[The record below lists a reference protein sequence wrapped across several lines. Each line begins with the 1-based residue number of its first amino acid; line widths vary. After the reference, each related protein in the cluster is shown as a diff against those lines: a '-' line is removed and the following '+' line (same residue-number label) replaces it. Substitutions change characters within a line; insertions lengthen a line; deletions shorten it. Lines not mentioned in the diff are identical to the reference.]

1 MGESEQYKDVC
12 KGEFEKIN
20 HKLDRLYVD
29 NGNES
34 FQSKLNR
41 HDLFIK
47 KMTRI
52 VYAIAIP
59 MIALSLDALRDI
71 LVVVFA
77 HTK

>member
-12 KGEFEKIN
+12 KGEFLHIN
-20 HKLDRLYVD
+20 KKLDRLFVD
-29 NGNES
+29 NGSES

-59 MIALSLDALRDI
+59 MIALSLDAVRDI
-71 LVVVFA
+71 LVAVLA
-77 HTK
+77 HLK

>member
-1 MGESEQYKDVC
+1 MSESEQYKGVC
-12 KGEFEKIN
+12 KGEFAKIN
-20 HKLDRLYVD
+20 SKLDRLYID
-29 NGNES
+29 NGGES

-59 MIALSLDALRDI
+59 MIALSLDAVRDI
-71 LVVVFA
+71 LVVMFSR
-77 HTK
+77 TQ